1 MRRIYAAMQDEVLAI
16 AGAQGRPRVE
26 SRLENLNPRCLA
38 VDPLRPEI
46 VYCGTSGRGLWR
58 SADAGA
64 SWQPV
69 GEGISHPSVTAVA
82 VAGDG
87 VLYAGTEPSALFRSE
102 DGGISWRELERMR
115 ELPSSSEWSFPP
127 KPWTSHVRW
136 ISLDRAEPQRLFV
149 CIEAGALLRSGDGGE
164 TWEDRVPDGPLD
176 THTLSLHEHAP
187 GRLYSSAGDGI
198 LTSPG
203 REYSES
209 RDSGETWVRFSE
221 GLGHHYLWG
230 LAVDPGDPETVIVSG
245 AGGPRRAHSPDD
257 AESTIY
263 LRSGRKPWREVRE
276 GLPPVE
282 GRIASV
288 LAVGKDEPGV
298 FYALNN
304 HGIYRSSDAG
314 ESWEPLLVTWP
325 ERYRREHPQ
334 ALAVTG
340 DS

>member
-1 MRRIYAAMQDEVLAI
+1 MGIVYAAMQDEVLVI
-16 AGAQGRPRVE
+16 SGSEGDPRVE
-26 SRLENLNPRCLA
+26 RSLEGLNPRCLA
-38 VDPLRPEI
+38 ADPSKPEI
-46 VYCGTSGRGLWR
+46 VYCGTSERGLWR

-64 SWQPV
+64 SWRPV
-69 GEGISHPSVTAVA
+69 GEGVSHPNVTSVA

-87 VLYAGTEPSALFRSE
+87 VVYAGTEPSALFRSE

-136 ISLDRAEPQRLFV
+136 ISPDRAEPERLFV
-149 CIEAGALLRSGDGGE
+149 CIEAGALLRSSDGGE

-176 THTLSLHEHAP
+176 THTLFLHERAP

-203 REYSES
+203 RGYSES
-209 RDSGETWVRFSE
+209 PDSGETWVRFSE
-221 GLGHHYLWG
+221 GLEHHYLWG
-230 LAVDPGDPETVIVSG
+230 LAVDPGDPDTVVVSG
-245 AGGPRRAHSPDD
+245 AGDPRRAHSPDA

-263 LRSGRKPWREVRE
+263 LRNGGGAWREVRE

-288 LAVGKDEPGV
+288 LAAGKGEPGV

-304 HGIYRSSDAG
+304 RGIYRSSDAG
-314 ESWEPLLVTWP
+314 ESWAPLGAPWP
-325 ERYRREHPQ
+325 ERYLREHPQ
-334 ALAVTG
+334 ALIVTT